1 MSDARTP
8 CNLELIM
15 LCNLILLCGDENE
28 LQIVPSFP
36 ARVFKS
42 EGVNEKPDVAD
53 ESVEVVR

>member
-53 ESVEVVR
+53 ESV